1 MGGLVTDWD
10 SLSLSLSLSQTA
22 NKCLAYMIEEVSQLF
37 MVSSDML
44 QVCKFSYLEVGVPL
58 PYTELGQDKYG
69 FGDYRSYVE
78 GCVAVMMKVGALLP
92 VLWVCVWG
100 GGTV

>member
-1 MGGLVTDWD
+1 
-10 SLSLSLSLSQTA
+10 
-22 NKCLAYMIEEVSQLF
+22 MIEEVSQLF

-78 GCVAVMMKVGALLP
+78 GCVAVMMKVGP
-92 VLWVCVWG
+92 VCVC
-100 GGTV
+100 VCV